1 MLTESLTDLQSQEF
15 EKLASGIHGEIATTI
30 SGYLFIHL
38 LQNDTGRLF
47 DSSTTFQIDPDQPR
61 REPDV
66 AYVSLARLPENLDD
80 TIPLAPDLAV
90 EIISGSDDWKEVV
103 NKALGYLRAGVK
115 LIWVV
120 DPYTR
125 SVFVFT
131 PAEGEAFATRRG
143 EDELSG
149 GDILPGFSL
158 KVRLIFEKA
167 KRIPPVAVI

>member
-1 MLTESLTDLQSQEF
+1 MITETRYDVQSEEL

-66 AYVSLARLPENLDD
+66 AYVTLERLPENIDD
-80 TIPLAPDLAV
+80 TVPIAPDLAA

-103 NKALGYLRAGVK
+103 GKALGYLRAGVK

-131 PAEGEAFATRRG
+131 PAKGEAFDTMRG

-149 GDILPGFSL
+149 QSVIEGFTL
-158 KVRLIFEKA
+158 RVRQIFEKA
-167 KRIPPVAVI
+167 RRISPPNS